1 MVNVDVVVD
10 NEMCVVFEFCVVEIC
25 EVFEFG
31 CVVDVVE
38 VEVLVDDV
46 DELVVVLDVVESGVV
61 LVVDFID
68 FVVVVVDFVGG
79 VVEIVEIGLFEF
91 GDDLVDIFEVFEGED
106 LEEIV
111 VMRFGLIMLL
121 YKLL

>member
-38 VEVLVDDV
+38 VEVLGDV

-91 GDDLVDIFEVFEGED
+91 GDDLVDVFEVFEGED

>member
-1 MVNVDVVVD
+1 
-10 NEMCVVFEFCVVEIC
+10 MCVVFEFCVVEIC
-25 EVFEFG
+25 EVFEVG

-38 VEVLVDDV
+38 VEVLGDV

-91 GDDLVDIFEVFEGED
+91 GDDLVDVFEVFEGED

>member
-25 EVFEFG
+25 EVFVFG
-31 CVVDVVE
+31 CVEDVVE
-38 VEVLVDDV
+38 VEVLGDV

-68 FVVVVVDFVGG
+68 VVVVVVDFVGG

-91 GDDLVDIFEVFEGED
+91 GDDLVDVFEVFEGED